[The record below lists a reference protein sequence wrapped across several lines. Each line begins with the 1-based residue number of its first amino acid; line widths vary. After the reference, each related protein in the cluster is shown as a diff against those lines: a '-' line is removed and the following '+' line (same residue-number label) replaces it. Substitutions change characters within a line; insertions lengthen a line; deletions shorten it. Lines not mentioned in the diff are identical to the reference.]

1 MGERDPVAK
10 YECLRGWHAAHLS
23 EYGWTSVH
31 DDPRGLPEALEGRL
45 IVVEMGPPGKY
56 GPDLDVTKVVE
67 VLERT
72 PDRVVV
78 RDMKPPWYKSKAA
91 E

>member
-1 MGERDPVAK
+1 MAE
-10 YECLRGWHAAHLS
+10 YECLRGWYADHSS

-31 DDPRGLPEALEGRL
+31 DDPRGLPKALEGRL
-45 IVVEMGPPGKY
+45 IVVELGPPGEF
-56 GPDLDVTKVVE
+56 GTRLEVTKVEE
-67 VLERT
+67 VLERK

-78 RDMKPPWYKSKAA
+78 RDTKPPWYKSTG